1 MAGIYNGPSRGGTRG
16 GKDQFS
22 WDSVK
27 SDQQREFYLGHSVK
41 AATGRW
47 QKGKDI
53 FWYQKEKDPSHT
65 LSNEDAIAQERAMAK
80 QREEALM
87 MEALGLKPKQPGTG
101 TNAVNISRKEHGGGS
116 DRAVRKDD
124 NDDVPKKERKRR
136 RKEKKRKREKEK
148 TQEQKERRSDKHG
161 SKRRR
166 RHRSQSRS
174 IGSISSSSDD
184 EGEYRRRRR
193 KSFKI

>member
-53 FWYQKEKDPSHT
+53 FWYQKEKDPLHS

-101 TNAVNISRKEHGGGS
+101 TNAIEISGKEQGGGS

-124 NDDVPKKERKRR
+124 NDDVAKKEKRRR
-136 RKEKKRKREKEK
+136 RKEKKRKREK
-148 TQEQKERRSDKHG
+148 TQEKKEGRSDKHG
-161 SKRRR
+161 SKRSRR
-166 RHRSQSRS
+166 SRS
-174 IGSISSSSDD
+174 RSRSFGSISSSSDD
-184 EGEYRRRRR
+184 EGEYRRRRK
-193 KSFKI
+193 KSFKR

>member
-47 QKGKDI
+47 QNGKDI
-53 FWYQKEKDPSHT
+53 FWYQKEKDPHS
-65 LSNEDAIAQERAMAK
+65 LSNDNAIAQEKAMAK

-101 TNAVNISRKEHGGGS
+101 TNAVEIFKKGEEEGGGG
-116 DRAVRKDD
+116 DARAAGKDD
-124 NDDVPKKERKRR
+124 GDVAKKEKKRR
-136 RKEKKRKREKEK
+136 RKEKKREKKQEK
-148 TQEQKERRSDKHG
+148 KERSSNRHT
-161 SKRRR
+161 SKRSR
-166 RHRSQSRS
+166 RHRSRS
-174 IGSISSSSDD
+174 HSSGRSSDD
-184 EGEYRRRRR
+184 GENRRRRR
-193 KSFKI
+193 KKSLKR